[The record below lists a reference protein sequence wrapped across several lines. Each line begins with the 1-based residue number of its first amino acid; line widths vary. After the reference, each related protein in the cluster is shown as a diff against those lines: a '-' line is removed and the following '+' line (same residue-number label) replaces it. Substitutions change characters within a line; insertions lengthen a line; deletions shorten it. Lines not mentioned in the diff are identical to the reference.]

1 MNYSNSNYSSE
12 SISGSSS
19 VSNSHSTSI
28 SESHSDSMSTNNINH
43 SNSDSTSTVP
53 TNSDS
58 IRQAFLPKTGTKGE
72 FSIVFGNAA
81 MAILVGLGLVKR
93 KEDEDEELV

>member
-1 MNYSNSNYSSE
+1 MNYSTSHYSSE
-12 SISGSSS
+12 LISGNSS

-28 SESHSDSMSTNNINH
+28 SEGHSHSMSTNNTNH

-58 IRQAFLPKTGTKGE
+58 IRQAALPKTGTKRE
-72 FSIVFGNAA
+72 FSTVFGNAA

-93 KEDEDEELV
+93 KEDEGEELE